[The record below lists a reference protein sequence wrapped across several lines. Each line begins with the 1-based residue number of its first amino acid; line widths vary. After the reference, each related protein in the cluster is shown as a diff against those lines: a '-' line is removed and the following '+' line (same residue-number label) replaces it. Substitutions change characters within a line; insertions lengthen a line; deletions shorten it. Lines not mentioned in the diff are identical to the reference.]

1 MSLDEEHFL
10 TDRQVAL
17 YGRFGGPPTEEEL
30 ERFFVLDDADR
41 KLIGKRRDDG
51 SRLGFAL
58 QLTTVRFLG
67 TFLADPLDVPVE
79 VVEYLAEQLEVA
91 DPSCVKTYTR
101 RDQTRLEH
109 RWEIARVD
117 GWADYA
123 DFRERLRV
131 HVDRRAWTTGDGRN
145 TLFDG
150 ALAWLRQR
158 RVLLPA
164 MSTLERL
171 VGEIV
176 TAAETRLFDK
186 LLGLIT
192 AEQARMLLA
201 LLDVGEGERVS
212 ALERLRKGQRHTTA
226 KALVAALERVAAVA
240 GIGLG
245 TVDLSG
251 VPRRRVIELAKY
263 GRAATATTLRGK
275 RYAKKLGI
283 LLATVVWLEA
293 KATDDALEL
302 FDVVMTH
309 ELLARAQRRTD
320 DEKIK
325 RYPRLSKDASRL
337 AAAVGVLLE
346 AREWGEDVSLAV
358 VWDAIENV
366 VSRAE
371 LHASVANINAV
382 MPPGADPDSEWRS
395 MLMTRYPLV
404 RKFLRRL
411 VETIAFGASTDAA
424 PILAAFTALPDLLD
438 AGPTK
443 RVPAG
448 YLDARKVDVDIVPP
462 GWRAQVF
469 REGRPEGTV
478 DRNGYVFCVLQL
490 LHQRLRRRDIF
501 AAASAAWADPRA
513 QLLSEGVW
521 ESKREALLDE
531 LQLPEDPGE
540 LLAGYAAA
548 LDAKWRYMAG
558 RAAAG
563 DVTIDAD
570 GRVHAAALDAIDAP
584 ASLVELRKRCRAMMP
599 RVDIGD
605 LILEVMAWHPGFAA
619 AYTHLSGGQPR
630 LADLHIT
637 VAAVLTAQALNVGWG
652 PVVTPG
658 VPAVSKARISHV
670 YQNYVR
676 AETHAAANAHLIAAQ
691 AGIATAQLWGGGL
704 VAAVDGTRFVV
715 PVRSNDARS
724 NPKYFGLRKGATLL
738 NMINDQAVG
747 TSAMVLSGTPKDSL
761 YAVDLLYRREG
772 GPRPEILIS
781 DTGSYSDMVFGLLKL
796 LGVDYRPELA
806 DLPDQKLW
814 RVDAGADYGLLD
826 PVARGTIDLAR
837 VVRYW
842 PDILRIAGSVHE
854 GAVAASDVMRM
865 LQHGG
870 NPTQLG
876 MALAHFG
883 RILKTLHVLSYV
895 DAEQYRRDIK
905 RMRNLQEER
914 HGLGKHVFHGRKG
927 ELREAYHAGMED
939 QLGALGLVIGCITL
953 WNTVY
958 LDRILTQLREDGY
971 EVRDEDVA
979 RLHPYM
985 YAHINVHGHYAF
997 SPPDLGTGTGYRPLR
1012 DPDAPDE
1019 D

>member
-1 MSLDEEHFL
+1 MSLDEDSFL
-10 TDRQVAL
+10 TARQVAL
-17 YGRFGGPPTEEEL
+17 YGRFGGPPSEEEL

-41 KLIGKRRDDG
+41 KLIAKRRDDS

-67 TFLADPLDVPVE
+67 TFLADPIDVPLV
-79 VVEYLAEQLEVA
+79 VVEYLAEQLGIA
-91 DPSCVKTYTR
+91 DVSCVKTYVR

-117 GWADYA
+117 GWGDYA
-123 DFRERLRV
+123 DFRELLRL

-145 TLFDG
+145 TIFDG
-150 ALAWLRQR
+150 ALAWLRHR

-171 VGEIV
+171 IGQVV
-176 TAAETRLFDK
+176 TAAETRLFDT

-192 AEQARMLLA
+192 AEQARLLLA
-201 LLDVGEGERVS
+201 LLDVGDGERVS
-212 ALERLRKGQRHTTA
+212 ALERLRKGQIDTTA
-226 KALVAALERVAAVA
+226 KALVAALGRVAAVA

-245 TVDLSG
+245 EVDLSV

-275 RYAKKLGI
+275 RYPKKLGI
-283 LLATVVWLEA
+283 LLATVVWLQA

-320 DEKIK
+320 DDRIK
-325 RYPRLSKDASRL
+325 RYPRVSRDASRL
-337 AAAVGVLLE
+337 AAAVAVLLE
-346 AREWGEDVSLAV
+346 AREWGEDVTLTV

-371 LHASVANINAV
+371 LHACVANINAV
-382 MPPGADPDSEWRS
+382 IPPGTDPDGEWRS
-395 MLMTRYPLV
+395 VLMTRYPLV

-411 VETIAFGASTDAA
+411 VETIEFGASTDAA

-448 YLDARKVDVDIVPP
+448 YLDARKVDVDIVPA
-462 GWRAQVF
+462 GWRVQVF
-469 REGRPEGTV
+469 REGRPEATV
-478 DRNGYVFCVLQL
+478 DRNGYVFCVLHL
-490 LHQRLRRRDIF
+490 FHQRLKRRDIF
-501 AAASAAWADPRA
+501 AAASAGWADPRA
-513 QLLSEGVW
+513 QLLSAPVW

-531 LQLPEDPGE
+531 LQLPEDPGD
-540 LLAGYAAA
+540 LLAGYAEQ
-548 LDAKWRYMAG
+548 LDATWRYMAA

-563 DVTIDAD
+563 ALSVDAE
-570 GRVHAAALDAIDAP
+570 GRVHTAALEAIDAP
-584 ASLVELRKRCRAMMP
+584 ATLIELRNRCKAMMP

-605 LILEVMAWHPGFAA
+605 LILEVMGWHPGFVAS
-619 AYTHLSGGQPR
+619 YTHLSGGEPR
-630 LADLHIT
+630 LGDLPVT

-652 PVVTPG
+652 PVITPG
-658 VPAVSKARISHV
+658 VAAVSKARISHV

-676 AETHAAANAHLIAAQ
+676 AETHAAANSHLIAGQ

-715 PVRSNDARS
+715 PVRSNDARP
-724 NPKYFGLRKGATLL
+724 NPKYFDRRKGATLL

-747 TSAMVLSGTPKDSL
+747 SSAMVLSGTPKDSL
-761 YAVDLLYRREG
+761 YAVDLMYRRDG
-772 GPRPEILIS
+772 GRRPEVLIS

-814 RVDAGADYGLLD
+814 RVDQGADYGLLD
-826 PVARGTIDLAR
+826 PAARGKIDLTRVARH
-837 VVRYW
+837 W
-842 PDILRIAGSVHE
+842 PDILRIVGSVHD

-876 MALAHFG
+876 IALAHFG
-883 RILKTLHVLSYV
+883 RIFKTLHVLSYV
-895 DAEQYRRDIK
+895 DAEPYRRDIK

-958 LDRILTQLREDGY
+958 LDRILTQLRESGH

-979 RLHPYM
+979 RLHPYL

-997 SPPDLGTGTGYRPLR
+997 SPPDPDAAIRPLR
-1012 DPDAPDE
+1012 DPAADE